1 MARASAGGTAE
12 FNQNRL
18 LRVLQLI
25 RLLRSDR
32 HLSMAELSAA
42 MELGERSVYR
52 YLKLLEEVGF
62 TVLKDAE
69 GGVFVAG
76 EELRD
81 VFTRE
86 EALMI
91 HTALHAAFPG
101 DERVAQIAS
110 KLDLFEPQQE
120 VASAIAQAGR
130 ARVLGRISEAMQA
143 GKRVLL
149 KGYQSA
155 NSNTVSN
162 REVEPVEFIGGHTFI
177 SAFEVASGNNKY
189 YRLDRIADVE
199 VLDAPISEV
208 AQHEVHAPD
217 VFGFALDLDV
227 ASRRVRLEMSL
238 QAALFLKA
246 EVPLVAP
253 HLVAVANRQRMALDV
268 VVADYRPA
276 VRFVLPFVQ
285 DGSVEVLGDA
295 GFKEAVEQALG
306 RLREGVD

>member
-1 MARASAGGTAE
+1 MARTSAGAKGD

-18 LRVLQLI
+18 HRLLQLI

-32 HLSMAELSAA
+32 HLTMADLAA
-42 MELGERSVYR
+42 TLESGERSVYR
-52 YLKLLEEVGF
+52 YLKMLEEVGF
-62 TVLKDAE
+62 TVMKDEE
-69 GGVFVAG
+69 GGVFIAG

-86 EALMI
+86 EAVMI

-101 DERVAQIAS
+101 DERVGQIAH

-120 VASAIAQAGR
+120 VASAIAEAGR
-130 ARVLGRISEAMQA
+130 ARVLGRIADAMQT

-177 SAFEVASGNNKY
+177 SAFEVATKRNKY

-199 VLDAPISEV
+199 VLEEPVSWVDL
-208 AQHEVHAPD
+208 HEVHAPD
-217 VFGFALDLDV
+217 VFGFALDLNEAV
-227 ASRRVRLEMSL
+227 RRVQVELSL
-238 QAALFLKA
+238 QVALFLKA

-253 HLVAVANRQRMALDV
+253 HLVPVANRQRMALDV

-295 GFKEAVEQALG
+295 GFKAAVEEAVG
-306 RLREGVD
+306 RLRKGAD

>member
-1 MARASAGGTAE
+1 MAKSSTSGTAE

-18 LRVLQLI
+18 HRVLQLI

-32 HLSMAELSAA
+32 HLTMAELSAA
-42 MELGERSVYR
+42 LESGERSVYR

-62 TVLKDAE
+62 TVMKDVD
-69 GGVFVAG
+69 GGVFITG

-91 HTALHAAFPG
+91 HTALQAAFPG
-101 DERVAQIAS
+101 DDRVAQIAH

-155 NSNTVSN
+155 NSNTISN

-177 SAFEVASGNNKY
+177 SAFEVASGRNKY
-189 YRLDRIADVE
+189 YRLDRMADVE

-208 AQHEVHAPD
+208 ALHEVHAPD
-217 VFGFALDLDV
+217 VFGFALDLNV
-227 ASRRVRLEMSL
+227 ASRRIQLELSL

-246 EVPLVAP
+246 EVPLVGP
-253 HLVAVANRQRMALDV
+253 HLVAAANRQRMALDV

-285 DGSVEVLGDA
+285 DGSIEVLGDA
-295 GFKEAVEQALG
+295 GFKEAVDQALG
-306 RLREGVD
+306 RLREGAD